1 MYDLPDYLGRYQ
13 QASQGAR
20 ANVAGM
26 ERVPPYYDKS
36 KGLKIM
42 EGAIGG
48 ALAGASMG
56 TAFGGGAAPAAAGGA
71 QPGPSMVQTP
81 GETPTMQPKFNK
93 PETVAMPVSP
103 GQAASGGGM
112 SSLWSRITSLSFGG

>member
-1 MYDLPDYLGRYQ
+1 MYDFSDLHSRYN
-13 QASQGAR
+13 QAAQNAR
-20 ANVAGM
+20 ASIAGM
-26 ERVPPYYDKS
+26 PKTPPYLDKS
-36 KGLKIM
+36 KSLKMM

-81 GETPTMQPKFNK
+81 GEAPTMQPKFNK

-103 GQAASGGGM
+103 GQAASGSGNWWSKFLGGA
-112 SSLWSRITSLSFGG
+112 